1 MERRKTNRHKSEL
14 PVRIS
19 GMANGKPF
27 NAQAMAL
34 NVSWTGACL
43 SGVHLFKR
51 PGETIRV
58 QCGKEKGLF
67 AVAWVADP
75 SSQYAGQVGLQN
87 LNPMNWIWGT
97 APPPKNEKLVPREEP
112 SLIAEKAIATP
123 AAEKVPEKAK
133 PVAERAKPA
142 RAPRIAK
149 VSDSGMYTH
158 LEWRDNRRTHDRM
171 AISAAVEIQVTG
183 QELTQWGT
191 ARDLSPRGCCVQT
204 PAPLPTGCRVDL
216 TFRVNA
222 KQISV
227 RGAVR
232 NFTPN
237 KGMGIEFLLISK
249 QDQQLL
255 MDAGSKKIED
265 LKLW

>member
-1 MERRKTNRHKSEL
+1 MEKRKTNRHKSEL

-19 GMANGKPF
+19 GMARGKPF
-27 NAQAMAL
+27 NAEAMAL
-34 NVSWTGACL
+34 DVSWTGARL
-43 SGVHLFKR
+43 SGVHMFNR

-67 AVAWVADP
+67 TVVWVADP
-75 SSQYAGQVGLQN
+75 ESEHAGQVGLQN
-87 LNPMNWIWGT
+87 HNPMNWIWGT
-97 APPPKNEKLVPREEP
+97 TPPPKQEKIAPREEP
-112 SLIAEKAIATP
+112 APE
-123 AAEKVPEKAK
+123 PEKATQK
-133 PVAERAKPA
+133 